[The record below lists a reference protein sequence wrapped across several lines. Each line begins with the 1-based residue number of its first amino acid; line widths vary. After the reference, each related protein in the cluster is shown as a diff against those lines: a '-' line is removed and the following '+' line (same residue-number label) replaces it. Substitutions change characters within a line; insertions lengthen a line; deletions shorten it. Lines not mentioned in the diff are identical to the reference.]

1 MGERESGKMARVV
14 VIDGDEGVRSSI
26 RATLQADGCEVV
38 AVGDGAGGLAA
49 ARSAEPDLILLDLGL
64 PDVDG
69 YDLLRALREE
79 GREVEA
85 PVVLLSAQDDL
96 MAKVKG
102 LESGAVEYLVKP
114 VHPKEL
120 SARVRALLRVQKAQE
135 VLRRQYLQAAE
146 LSLVDELTRAY
157 NRRFMD
163 KAMREKVALALRHG
177 YTFSCAMFDIDRFKG
192 INDTY
197 GHAFGDFV
205 LREVAGR
212 AMKVIRKEDA
222 VVRYGGDEFVVLLA
236 QAGHYGA
243 RRFAERLRR
252 RIGEAPFEDGAH
264 RVGVT
269 INVGVATFPEDA
281 GIASAEELLRM
292 ADVRLYEDRTAL
304 ERLSGRLAEELLRA
318 ADTRMYAAKNSGG
331 DRVVAE

>member
-1 MGERESGKMARVV
+1 MARVI
-14 VIDGDEGVRSSI
+14 VIDDDEGTRSSI
-26 RATLQADGCEVV
+26 RATLQADGCDVV
-38 AVGDGAGGLAA
+38 SIGDGTGGLAA
-49 ARSAEPDLILLDLGL
+49 ARSAEPDLIILDLSL

-69 YDLLRALREE
+69 YDVLRALREE

-96 MAKVKG
+96 AAKVKG
-102 LESGAVEYLVKP
+102 LELGAVEYLIKP

-120 SARVRALLRVQKAQE
+120 SARVRALLRVKKAQE
-135 VLRRQYLQAAE
+135 ALRKQYLQAAE

-163 KAMREKVALALRHG
+163 KILKEKVALALRHG

-192 INDTY
+192 INDTC

-212 AMKVIRKEDA
+212 AMRVIRKEDA
-222 VVRYGGDEFVVLLA
+222 VIRYGGDEFLVLLT
-236 QAGHYGA
+236 QAGRYGA
-243 RRFAERLRR
+243 ETFAERLRR
-252 RIGEAPFEDGAH
+252 SIGETPFDDGAH

-269 INVGVATFPEDA
+269 INVGAATFPEDA

-292 ADVRLYEDRTAL
+292 ADVRLYEDRTTL

-318 ADTRMYAAKNSGG
+318 ADTRLYEAKN
-331 DRVVAE
+331 R